1 MAIHNQYHFNPAYP
15 ATTSKLAPQTPNTR
29 HQTPNTTNTSTI
41 KTLTITH
48 TADKSHRP
56 HGPVLRFTMAGTFSY
71 ILLLCKFILR
81 IQLCTGFIV
90 IGINVSSPFKTT
102 NPDVKAPL
110 DIVHLDLS
118 GPIAPTSMQG
128 NRYVTKFTDYYSR
141 KITTYF
147 SKGKTAEE
155 VLTNL
160 KTFIA
165 DTSHIGRVKIF
176 RADQGPE
183 YSQCCI

>member
-1 MAIHNQYHFNPAYP
+1 MNLFKSGGLTAGGAPAWNGEPGMAIHNQYHFNPAYP

-90 IGINVSSPFKTT
+90 IGINVSSE
-102 NPDVKAPL
+102 
-110 DIVHLDLS
+110 
-118 GPIAPTSMQG
+118 
-128 NRYVTKFTDYYSR
+128 
-141 KITTYF
+141 
-147 SKGKTAEE
+147 GKT
-155 VLTNL
+155 
-160 KTFIA
+160 
-165 DTSHIGRVKIF
+165 
-176 RADQGPE
+176 
-183 YSQCCI
+183 